1 MENLKNKIEIIETK
15 IELTKELMDFDKKS
29 NKQTITVSVLGFIVL
44 LIANINNKNL
54 SFISVFSISLF
65 ITSVHSVIDKM
76 IQSKR
81 DNELKLRKL
90 EMELDYYK
98 NILDSRAK

>member
-1 MENLKNKIEIIETK
+1 MENLRNKVELIETK
-15 IELTKELMDFDKKS
+15 IELIKELMDFDKKS

-65 ITSVHSVIDKM
+65 ITSVHSMIDKM

-98 NILDSRAK
+98 SILSSKVE

>member
-65 ITSVHSVIDKM
+65 ITSVHSMIDKM

>member
-1 MENLKNKIEIIETK
+1 MENLRNKVELIETK
-15 IELTKELMDFDKKS
+15 IELIKELMDFDKKS

-65 ITSVHSVIDKM
+65 ITSVHSMIDKM
-76 IQSKR
+76 IQSK
-81 DNELKLRKL
+81 
-90 EMELDYYK
+90 
-98 NILDSRAK
+98 

>member
-54 SFISVFSISLF
+54 SFITMFSISLF
-65 ITSVHSVIDKM
+65 TTSVYSMLGKM
-76 IQSKR
+76 IQNKR
-81 DNELKLRKL
+81 DNEFKLKKL
-90 EMELDYYK
+90 EIELDSYK
-98 NILDSRAK
+98 NILKSKAE

>member
-1 MENLKNKIEIIETK
+1 MENLRNKVELIETK
-15 IELTKELMDFDKKS
+15 IELIKELMDFDKKS

-44 LIANINNKNL
+44 LISNINNKNL

-65 ITSVHSVIDKM
+65 ITSVHSMIDKM

>member
-1 MENLKNKIEIIETK
+1 MENLRNKVELIETK
-15 IELTKELMDFDKKS
+15 IELIKELMDFDKKS

-65 ITSVHSVIDKM
+65 ITSVHSMIDKM

>member
-1 MENLKNKIEIIETK
+1 MENLRNKVELIETK
-15 IELTKELMDFDKKS
+15 IELIKELMDFDKKS

-81 DNELKLRKL
+81 NNELKLRKL

-98 NILDSRAK
+98 SILSSRAE

>member
-1 MENLKNKIEIIETK
+1 MENLRNKVELIETK
-15 IELTKELMDFDKKS
+15 IELIKELMDFDKKS

-65 ITSVHSVIDKM
+65 ITSVHSMIDKM

-98 NILDSRAK
+98 SILDSRAK

>member
-1 MENLKNKIEIIETK
+1 MENLRNKVELIETK
-15 IELTKELMDFDKKS
+15 IELIEELMDFDKKS

-81 DNELKLRKL
+81 NNELKLRKL

-98 NILDSRAK
+98 SILSSRAE